1 MEADARLWQEQ
12 QGTSSLLTKTKDKH
26 FSRHVWRESLIPV
39 ECKSMAKEGAKY

>member
-1 MEADARLWQEQ
+1 MQDFDRSSKGRRLN
-12 QGTSSLLTKTKDKH
+12 SLLTKTKDKH